1 MRSRAGKVRLKST
14 PAELRAA
21 GLLLDEALATTPIDL
36 AGLFGNDR
44 PVEAEIG
51 PGKGTFVLR
60 RAARRAEINF
70 LGIEWV
76 RSYACYVAD
85 RARRAGV
92 SNVRVLCADAE
103 TVFRSALP
111 DRCLWRV
118 HIYFPDPWP
127 KRRHLRR
134 RLVKPPFVHD
144 LRRVLKPGGW
154 VGIITDSRDYFWQIR
169 RGFSGQP
176 GLAEVPFRAAP
187 LGGAAAVGTN
197 FEVKYTARGR
207 TLYTTAA
214 IRYA

>member
-21 GLLLDEALATTPIDL
+21 GLLLDGALATRPMDL
-36 AGLFGNDR
+36 PRIFGNAR
-44 PVEAEIG
+44 PVEVEIG
-51 PGKGTFVLR
+51 PGKGTFLLR
-60 RAARRAEINF
+60 RAAQRGEINF

-76 RSYACYVAD
+76 SSYACYVAD

-92 SNVRVLCADAE
+92 SNIRLLCADAE

-134 RLVKPPFVHD
+134 RLIKPPFVHD
-144 LRRVLKPGGW
+144 LRRVLKLGGW
-154 VGIITDSRDYFWQIR
+154 VGVVTDSRDYFWQICR
-169 RGFSGQP
+169 LFSGEP
-176 GLAEVPFRAAP
+176 GLAEVPFRTVS
-187 LGGAAAVGTN
+187 LDGDAAVGSN
-197 FEVKYTARGR
+197 FEVKYTACGR
-207 TLYTTAA
+207 ALYSTAV